1 MFFGSS
7 GSGFLSILGGDS
19 APKLD
24 AQKKHAMRNGVDL
37 IIGEETVGHT
47 PCPIGSILRS
57 TRGGSSTLLG
67 VP

>member
-47 PCPIGSILRS
+47 P
-57 TRGGSSTLLG
+57 
-67 VP
+67 